1 MSIKKLS
8 GVSVALLLVTYITVG
23 RLLSDAREPVL
34 AWVIIILGI
43 LLLAVLL
50 SSPRSRFRR
59 ISQFFKSD
67 TRTFFFIVVA
77 AFLSV
82 VLLWMLHVF
91 VHALIAI
98 SAATLV
104 KLEAQAVSLT
114 NRQTFWLI
122 VIVSLVGLGLG
133 SVLQILVSLN
143 S

>member
-1 MSIKKLS
+1 MPIKKLS
-8 GVSVALLLVTYITVG
+8 GVSLALLLVTYITVG

-34 AWVIIILGI
+34 AWVIIILGV
-43 LLLAVLL
+43 LLQAVLL
-50 SSPRSRFRR
+50 SSPRSRFRN
-59 ISQFFKSD
+59 ISRFFKSD

-82 VLLWMLHVF
+82 VVLWRLHVF

-104 KLEAQAVSLT
+104 KLEAQAVRLT
-114 NRQTFWLI
+114 SRQTFWLL
-122 VIVSLVGLGLG
+122 VIISLAGLGLG
-133 SVLQILVSLN
+133 SILQTVVSFA